1 MYDDPFLFR
10 LVSVQTFYQS
20 GQTSWLI
27 KFQNTVIKCC
37 DLFLKFLN
45 IAIKRCDWFFKIPK
59 DIKHCDWF
67 LKFPI
72 IVLKRCG
79 GYKKVLLR

>member
-45 IAIKRCDWFFKIPK
+45 IAIKRCDWF
-59 DIKHCDWF
+59 